1 MSTKIVIR
9 QVADDEFTEAA
20 EWYERQQ
27 EGLGLEFIDH
37 VQKVIDRIVENP
49 LQYPIVHRDIR
60 EAIVSRFPF
69 SIYYRVKTNRVVIV
83 AVFHCSR
90 EPSRWQSRN

>member
-1 MSTKIVIR
+1 MSTKIVFR

-37 VQKVIDRIVENP
+37 VQK
-49 LQYPIVHRDIR
+49 
-60 EAIVSRFPF
+60 
-69 SIYYRVKTNRVVIV
+69 
-83 AVFHCSR
+83 
-90 EPSRWQSRN
+90 